1 MTQDIN
7 THFVELLKA
16 SVLPLETKTQIV
28 DDIRAGRITEGQV
41 GQLYD
46 YLVTEEKVRVEK
58 APELKD
64 KMIEMEEELIEKGME
79 DYIQAR
85 SKENKK

>member
-16 SVLPLETKTQIV
+16 SVLPLETKTKIV
-28 DDIRAGRITEGQV
+28 EDIRAGRMTEEQV
-41 GQLYD
+41 GVLYD